1 MVYASSS
8 SVYGNP
14 KNIPIKESDE
24 RNPINPYAET
34 KLKDEELAVSYSKL
48 GVNVI
53 GLRYFNVFGNRQS
66 KEYAGVIKLFLE
78 RIRDKLPP
86 KINGDGEQ
94 FRDFIHV
101 SDVVKANI
109 MAMESDVN
117 HAFFNVGTNSSIS
130 ILELAKTVIQASG
143 LNIEPIHG
151 PPLPGDVQKTLA
163 DIQLIK
169 EKISWTPTIKL
180 EDWIKRVI
188 TSDMIDEV

>member
-1 MVYASSS
+1 
-8 SVYGNP
+8 
-14 KNIPIKESDE
+14 
-24 RNPINPYAET
+24 
-34 KLKDEELAVSYSKL
+34 
-48 GVNVI
+48 
-53 GLRYFNVFGNRQS
+53 
-66 KEYAGVIKLFLE
+66 
-78 RIRDKLPP
+78 
-86 KINGDGEQ
+86 
-94 FRDFIHV
+94 
-101 SDVVKANI
+101 

-180 EDWIKRVI
+180 EDWIKQVI
-188 TSDMIDEV
+188 TSDMIDGV